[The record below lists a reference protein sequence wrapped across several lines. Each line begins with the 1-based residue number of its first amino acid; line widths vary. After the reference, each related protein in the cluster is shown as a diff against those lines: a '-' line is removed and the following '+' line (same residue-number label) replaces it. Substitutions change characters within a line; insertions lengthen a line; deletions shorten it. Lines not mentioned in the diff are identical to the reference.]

1 MKMYRCL
8 SFVFV
13 LLLSFLGV
21 SAQNIDT
28 FISKNDRLF
37 VENKILAIKKMDSL
51 YNISKG
57 KIALNKEGEILYTMC
72 KYYVRSGKPDSALI
86 YASIGMD
93 FVEKYNVGNMTAD
106 FANVLGGSYFQLG
119 KQDSGVHYLL
129 VAAASLEKLG
139 DKEKS
144 AYVYNNL
151 GNVFLDDMDFQKAIY
166 YFREALVKLPSDGSN
181 VFAGT
186 ISGNL
191 SFAYISMDSLI
202 LAEKYAL
209 AAVRIGEQTK
219 DNTAILYGKLT
230 LADLAN
236 KKGNRE
242 EALIKY
248 NESYRLATEIEDDY
262 KKALCAA
269 SLAEFYNKSNPNLAI
284 KFGLESYTYNKQ
296 NLPRFW
302 PPSILALARAYENNI
317 DYPNATKYY
326 KEYGA
331 VIDSIKSADYNT
343 LKLDILEKYE
353 TAQKLQLISE
363 QKAIISAS
371 ALKITRLVA
380 GLIVACLIILIT
392 LLWLNL
398 QKNRTAQKLSK
409 LKHEKEQAIFNSLV
423 EGEQKERIRLAKE
436 LHDGLANE
444 IAALKM
450 QISIANMQEPNP
462 VFDTTEK
469 KLNELH
475 ESTRDM
481 AHNMLPKV
489 FMDEGLMASIESLCV
504 DYNKIVPVE
513 INIISYQKNKSRS
526 FELFIY
532 RLAQEI
538 IGNAVK
544 YAKASRIL
552 VLVSDQEGTFT
563 LKIKDDGI
571 GINQENTQAGFSFL
585 KDRLKEV
592 EGIMQVYSDEGKGTE
607 IDINIKYGV

>member
-57 KIALNKEGEILYTMC
+57 KIAFNKEGEILYTMC

-166 YFREALVKLPSDGSN
+166 YFREALVKLPSDRSN

-302 PPSILALARAYENNI
+302 PPSILTLARAYENNI